1 MLLLL
6 LFSCPVMSDSATPWT
21 AACQASLSLT
31 ISQSL
36 PKFMSIALLMPP
48 SYLILWCSLLLLPSI
63 FLSIRGF
70 STDSAVHIRWPKNTA
85 TSASVLPYD
94 PAIPLL
100 GMYQEKTIIWKGIYT
115 PIPCSS
121 VDKESDWNEG
131 DLGSVPELGRS
142 LEEGNGY
149 PLQYSCLGNPM
160 ERGTWQATVHGVTK
174 VGHDL
179 VTQSPST
186 SMFIAPLFTIAN
198 TWK

>member
-6 LFSCPVMSDSATPWT
+6 LFSSPVMSDFETPWT

-36 PKFMSIALLMPP
+36 PKFMSIALLMP
-48 SYLILWCSLLLLPSI
+48 SSHLIFWCSLLLLPSI

-70 STDSAVHIRWPKNTA
+70 SSDSAVHIRWPKNTG

-100 GMYQEKTIIWKGIYT
+100 GIYQEKTIIWKDIYT

-121 VDKESDWNEG
+121 VDKESDCNEG

-149 PLQYSCLGNPM
+149 PLQYSWLGNPM
-160 ERGTWQATVHGVTK
+160 DRGTWQATVHGVTK

-179 VTQSPST
+179 ATQSPST
-186 SMFIAPLFTIAN
+186 PIFIALLFTIAN
-198 TWK
+198 TWN